1 MEFFVGLLGAG
12 FLVSLILCGLYLVMR
27 WPDETEDF
35 KTQDTREEKKNAR
48 IARELE
54 QIRKGGDE

>member
-1 MEFFVGLLGAG
+1 MAG
-12 FLVSLILCGLYLVMR
+12 SFLATLVMR
-27 WPDETEDF
+27 WPDETEDV

>member
-1 MEFFVGLLGAG
+1 MEFLISLLGA
-12 FLVSLILCGLYLVMR
+12 SLMISIIGCGLYLVMR
-27 WPDETEDF
+27 WPAETEDV

-54 QIRKGGDE
+54 QIRKGGYE